1 MMWMQ
6 QQQQQQQQQNVTSEW
21 LHAKH
26 TFLVHAKNLT
36 TFNKIMGDVIELG
49 TMLIGFMGT

>member
-6 QQQQQQQQQNVTSEW
+6 QQQQQQNVTLEC
-21 LHAKH
+21 LHAKY

-36 TFNKIMGDVIELG
+36 TFNMIMGDVIELG